1 MFQFCFSETIFRAKF
16 DDRWSLSPGCQAQSS
31 FGTVFSATEFGI
43 GGPTVAV
50 KIEHKRKGADPAH
63 LAMEQTVYAALE
75 GTPHTPRMIEYGEC
89 DTCRFLVLE
98 LLWKNLD
105 DLHYMCRDHFSLKTV
120 LMIIDQTLAAMEI
133 LHSHG
138 FIYRDV
144 KPSNFMIGCGT
155 QATTIYMADY
165 GLAKPFR
172 DSSGNHIPLGE
183 DAGGV
188 GMSRY
193 CSARAMLGHE
203 LSRRDD
209 MEALGYM

>member
-1 MFQFCFSETIFRAKF
+1 M
-16 DDRWSLSPGCQAQSS
+16 
-31 FGTVFSATEFGI
+31 
-43 GGPTVAV
+43 AV

-75 GTPHTPRMIEYGEC
+75 GTPHAPRMLEYGEC
-89 DTCRFLVLE
+89 ETSRFLVLE

-165 GLAKPFR
+165 GLAIR

-188 GMSRY
+188 GISRY